1 MLNNGDFLQDRY
13 EILEKIGSGGMSD
26 VYKAK
31 CHKLNRLVAIKVLKT
46 EFCADAGFVANFKME
61 AQAAAGLSHPNIV
74 NVYDVVDDG
83 DIHYIVMELIEG
95 ITLKH
100 YIAKKGRL
108 NNKEAIGIAIQIAQ
122 GMMAAHESHIIHRD
136 IKPQNIIISMD
147 GKVKVADFGIAKA
160 MSRQTKNGDAIGSV
174 HYIPP
179 EQASGSISDARSDIY
194 SFGITLYEM
203 VTGTLPFDGNDA
215 ESVAMAHMEQELTPP
230 SKINSKVAPGLE
242 KIILKCT
249 RKNPD
254 ERYGSS
260 AQVIND
266 LRHALLN
273 PKEEDKYKKRSR
285 TEGKTAGKE
294 SEEDSPKPE
303 KDVHKSLERLFSIGG
318 IAGAIFI
325 VAALIFLIAQITGLF
340 NLGPGLALPTDG
352 DNVIRTESTI
362 VLSDSQTNIPEM
374 LGITEE
380 GAKARLAEVSL
391 VPDISYAYSE
401 TGREGYVIS
410 QDNAGTVVEK
420 GSRVRI
426 TISKGSGRTQVS
438 SLELT
443 GKTDVEAKEILDTND
458 ISVIMTAENSETVE
472 AGRVIRTMPEDVV
485 YKGGDPIILYIS
497 SGPSVK
503 KVLVPQIAGLPEEQ
517 GLQLLEEAGLVSGDV
532 ELEHSDTVA
541 EWSIIRQNIAPGTQ
555 VSEGTS
561 VGYVVSYGPEE
572 VPVHQSGSKTS
583 RNVYVGFIDEEF
595 DLNPIIGPGSDTTE
609 IPIKIQL
616 KQIVKGRTIY
626 KTLMPEHSVNGSST
640 ISISFPEIIGE
651 YGIDEG
657 EVEVVNTL
665 TGKVLETYHVEFE
678 LEE

>member
-1 MLNNGDFLQDRY
+1 MLNNGEFLQDRY

-31 CHKLNRLVAIKVLKT
+31 CHKLNRLVAIKVLKS

-108 NNKEAIGIAIQIAQ
+108 DNKEAIGIAIQIAQ

-160 MSRQTKNGDAIGSV
+160 MSRQTKNADAIGSV

-203 VTGTLPFDGNDA
+203 VTGTLPFDGTDA
-215 ESVAMAHMEQELTPP
+215 ESVAIAHMEQELMPP
-230 SKINSKVAPGLE
+230 SRINSKVAPGLE

-273 PKEEDKYKKRSR
+273 PKEEDKYKKRPRSEAGVPDKTPESDR
-285 TEGKTAGKE
+285 T
-294 SEEDSPKPE
+294 E
-303 KDVHKSLERLFSIGG
+303 KDVHRSLERLFSIGG

-325 VAALIFLIAQITGLF
+325 VAVVIFLIAQITGLF

-352 DNVIRTESTI
+352 GSVIRTESTI

-391 VPDISYAYSE
+391 VPDVSYAYSE

-426 TISKGSGRTQVS
+426 TISRGSGRTEVD

-443 GKTDVEAKEILDTND
+443 GKTDVEAKEILDAQD
-458 ISVIMTAENSETVE
+458 ISVIMTAESSETVE
-472 AGRVIRTMPEDVV
+472 AGRVIRTMPEDIV

-497 SGPSVK
+497 SGPQVK
-503 KVLVPQIAGLPEEQ
+503 KVPVPQLEGLPEDQ
-517 GLQLLEEAGLVSGDV
+517 GLQLLEEAGLVPGDV

-541 EWSIIRQNIAPGTQ
+541 EWSIIRQSVAPGTQ
-555 VSEGTS
+555 VPEGTS
-561 VGYVVSYGPEE
+561 VGYVVSYGPEK
-572 VPVHQSGSKTS
+572 VPVHQSGSKNN
-583 RNVYVGFIDEEF
+583 RNVYVGSIDEEF
-595 DLNPIIGPGSDTTE
+595 DLNPIIGPGSDTTQ
-609 IPIKIQL
+609 ISIKIQL

-626 KTLMPEHSVNGSST
+626 KTLIPEHSVNGSST
-640 ISISFPEIIGE
+640 ITISFPEIIGE

-657 EVEVVNTL
+657 EVEIVNTL